1 MVGFTVF
8 MMLMSIMAITVA
20 CAFLI
25 PLNSPDDTPDSPLAS
40 KQMVQDMIH
49 QYSQPPVKMLIDAV
63 QQELQCCGYDSKE
76 DWLLSSGL
84 VVARLEQELKDVE
97 DMESN
102 NSSTAQKLQDSK
114 EDLLPRSCCISQFRK
129 CQVIEGFS
137 KPCKEAIRENF
148 LKPNNVIGIMSK
160 LLIKQLLQKVS

>member
-1 MVGFTVF
+1 MLSGFTVF

-40 KQMVQDMIH
+40 KPMVHDMIH

-63 QQELQCCGYDSKE
+63 QQELQCCGYDSKR
-76 DWLLSSGL
+76 DWLLSSGF
-84 VVARLEQELKDVE
+84 VVARLERA
-97 DMESN
+97 MEIMEASN
-102 NSSTAQKLQDSK
+102 STTAQKLQESR
-114 EDLLPRSCCISQFRK
+114 EDLLPRSCCIPQFRK
-129 CQVIEGFS
+129 CRLVEGFR

-148 LKPNNVIGIMSK
+148 LKPNNVIGIISK
-160 LLIKQLLQKVS
+160 ALFNTI